1 LFHTLYA
8 RLGTALLALLVAV
21 GTLYA
26 LVTVFTTQR
35 YMQEL
40 TQHFNRDLAKRIVDD
55 RNLVAAGRL
64 DRQALKE
71 TFRAYMVINPSIEI
85 YLLDLEGR
93 ILSFSA
99 DPGKV
104 KRQRVDLGPI
114 RAFMTG
120 EGFPLLGDDPRSH
133 DRRKAFSVTPV
144 PSSTAP
150 EGYLYV
156 VLRGEEYDSAVQ
168 AVQESYVLRLSAWA
182 LAGSL
187 GFALLAGLMLFFL
200 LTRRLRR
207 LSTAIQVFQQSDFS
221 ERPDKSLNNRVG
233 SDEIG
238 ELYSTFQ
245 AMADR
250 IIDQLELL
258 RGQDQKR
265 RELVAQ
271 ISHDLRTPLAVLHGY
286 LETLEKQQGGDTQ
299 EVAREFLGTALHQS
313 QRLKRMVEDLFE
325 LAQLEARDSPL
336 QTEPVSFAEL
346 AQDVVQ
352 KFQPLAAQKGV
363 LLNMPPPTEACLI
376 DADIAFMERL
386 LDNLIDNALAHT
398 PKGGTV
404 DLVLAITPDDR
415 VCVQA
420 MDTGEGFEEAEL
432 PRLFESFFR
441 GDSQLSN
448 KQHAGLG
455 LAIAQRIVQLHG
467 GEIRAENRPEG
478 GALIQ
483 FLLPK
488 SPIVPAEKF

>member
-1 LFHTLYA
+1 MFHTLYA
-8 RLGTALLALLVAV
+8 RLAAALLVLLLAV

-35 YMQEL
+35 HMQEL
-40 TQHFNRDLAKRIVDD
+40 TQHFNRDLAKRIVDE
-55 RNLVAAGRL
+55 RKLVTAGQL

-71 TFRAYMVINPSIEI
+71 TFSVYMAINPSIEI
-85 YLLDLEGR
+85 YMLDLEGR

-104 KRQRVDLGPI
+104 KRLQVDLEPI
-114 RAFMTG
+114 RAFLAG
-120 EGFPLLGDDPRSH
+120 KGFPLLGDDPRSH
-133 DRRKAFSVTPV
+133 DRMKAFSVTPV
-144 PSSTAP
+144 PSDTEP

-156 VLRGEEYDSAVQ
+156 VLRGEQYDSAVQ
-168 AVQESYVLRLSAWA
+168 AVRESYVLRLSAWA
-182 LAGSL
+182 LTGSL
-187 GFALLAGLMLFFL
+187 GFALLTGLMLFFL

-221 ERPDKSLNNRVG
+221 KRPDKSLGNRIG

-238 ELYSTFQ
+238 ELYSAFD

-286 LETLEKQQGGDTQ
+286 LETLEKQQGGDNQ
-299 EVAREFLGTALHQS
+299 GVAREFLDTALNQS

-336 QTEPVSFAEL
+336 QIETFSLAEL

-352 KFQPLAAQKGV
+352 KFQPFAERKGI
-363 LLNMPPPTEACLI
+363 LLKMSPPTEACLI
-376 DADIAFMERL
+376 DADIAFIERL
-386 LDNLIDNALAHT
+386 LDNLIDNALFHT
-398 PKGGTV
+398 PKGGSV
-404 DLVLAITPDDR
+404 ELVLTVSPEDW
-415 VCVQA
+415 VCVQVK
-420 MDTGEGFEEAEL
+420 DTGPGFDEADL

-441 GDSQLSN
+441 SDSQLSD

-455 LAIAQRIVQLHG
+455 LAIAQRIVHLHG
-467 GEIRAENRPEG
+467 GEIHAENRSVG

-488 SPIVPAEKF
+488 VRVN

>member
-1 LFHTLYA
+1 MFHTLYA
-8 RLGTALLALLVAV
+8 RLGTALLVLLLAV

-26 LVTVFTTQR
+26 LVTVLTTQR
-35 YMQEL
+35 HMQEL

-55 RNLVAAGRL
+55 RNLVAAGQL
-64 DRQALKE
+64 DRRALKE
-71 TFRAYMVINPSIEI
+71 TFSAYMAINPSIEI

-104 KRQRVDLGPI
+104 KRQQVDLEPI
-114 RAFMTG
+114 RAFLAG

-133 DRRKAFSVTPV
+133 DRMKAFSVTPV
-144 PSSTAP
+144 PSSTEP

-156 VLRGEEYDSAVQ
+156 VLRGEQYDSAVQ

-207 LSTAIQVFQQSDFS
+207 LSTAIQLFQQSDFS
-221 ERPDKSLNNRVG
+221 ERPDRGLGNRVG

-238 ELYSTFQ
+238 ELYSAFQ

-286 LETLEKQQGGDTQ
+286 LETLEKQQEGDTQ
-299 EVAREFLGTALHQS
+299 GIAREFLDTALHQS
-313 QRLKRMVEDLFE
+313 HRLKRMVEDLFE

-336 QTEPVSFAEL
+336 QIETFSFAEL

-352 KFQPLAAQKGV
+352 KFQPLAEQKGV
-363 LLNMPPPTEACLI
+363 VLNMPSPTEVCLI

-398 PKGGTV
+398 PKGGSV
-404 DLVLAITPDDR
+404 DLELTVNPEDW
-415 VCVQA
+415 VCVRV
-420 MDTGEGFEEAEL
+420 MDTGPGFQEADL
-432 PRLFESFFR
+432 PRLFQSFFR
-441 GDSQLSN
+441 SDAQLSDN
-448 KQHAGLG
+448 QHAGLG
-455 LAIAQRIVQLHG
+455 LAIAQRIVHLHG
-467 GEIRAENRPEG
+467 GEIRAENRAEG

-488 SPIVPAEKF
+488 APIN